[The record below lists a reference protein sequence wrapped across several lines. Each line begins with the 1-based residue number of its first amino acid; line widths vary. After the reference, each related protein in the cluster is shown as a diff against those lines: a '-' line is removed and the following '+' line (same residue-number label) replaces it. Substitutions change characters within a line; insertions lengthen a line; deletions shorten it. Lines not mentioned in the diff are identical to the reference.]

1 MVLRKSVLINIIF
14 FLCLFPYI
22 KYVPFLDVEV
32 QPIAVVFSVFYFFF
46 FVKGIKDRSLL
57 FYLIAVL
64 TYFIV
69 SLLLSMYE
77 ERYETFY
84 VIQSFLILITPLF
97 IFMSLK
103 NNINLIST
111 KLFVFSVLSWA
122 ILGTFQ
128 MFLPS
133 VLSATGIELILSN
146 IISRWTSTANSVVER
161 GVVMF
166 SSEPSYAGHVIL
178 LMFIFTIYLY
188 RNSKISKK
196 LFIFLMCLNI
206 WMVFLNQS
214 GTLVI
219 SMVLFV
225 LSWVFFNIR
234 KPVYW
239 FLLIPI
245 IFTSIITFLIVKA
258 FDVRSLNMLITLIT
272 LFLDGSIGI
281 NELLSFSQ
289 QYDSDR
295 LPATVAGYYNIVLSN
310 GIGTGLGSWSY
321 RFIESM
327 SALHLANPE
336 NAKPFAYAALVAFDM
351 GLIGLI
357 PFVIFISN
365 VILKNKVKKFTGF
378 EFGCLV
384 IALLGIFIQSMTSLP
399 IYWIILLFSFKDVVN
414 LKSQLNKAA

>member
-1 MVLRKSVLINIIF
+1 
-14 FLCLFPYI
+14 
-22 KYVPFLDVEV
+22 
-32 QPIAVVFSVFYFFF
+32 
-46 FVKGIKDRSLL
+46 
-57 FYLIAVL
+57 
-64 TYFIV
+64 
-69 SLLLSMYE
+69 
-77 ERYETFY
+77 
-84 VIQSFLILITPLF
+84 
-97 IFMSLK
+97 
-103 NNINLIST
+103 
-111 KLFVFSVLSWA
+111 
-122 ILGTFQ
+122 
-128 MFLPS
+128 
-133 VLSATGIELILSN
+133 
-146 IISRWTSTANSVVER
+146 
-161 GVVMF
+161 
-166 SSEPSYAGHVIL
+166 
-178 LMFIFTIYLY
+178 
-188 RNSKISKK
+188 
-196 LFIFLMCLNI
+196 
-206 WMVFLNQS
+206 
-214 GTLVI
+214 
-219 SMVLFV
+219 MVLFV